1 MGDTSE
7 ECMDKAR
14 TYKVDIE
21 GTNPLLLHNDNLEWA
36 GELLRWQQSPENK
49 KLSVAGDDRSPA
61 WRWIGNIYHDGKV
74 VGMPSDNLMT
84 ALREGAAKVPTGKR
98 GGTFKRASQSGLVI
112 NEMQWP
118 IVTPRGVVPY
128 SEIHALLQEEDFAV
142 HEQRAQALG
151 FGLFVKRAR
160 VGQSKHVRVRPRFD
174 KWTLR
179 GTVTVFDG
187 QITGEVLALILNA
200 AGQYCGLGDWR
211 PSSPKSPGP
220 FGTFQAEVEE
230 V

>member
-1 MGDTSE
+1 
-7 ECMDKAR
+7 MDKAR

-49 KLSVAGDDRSPA
+49 KVSVAGDDRSPA
-61 WRWIGNIYHDGKV
+61 WRWIGSVYHDGKV

-84 ALREGAAKVPTGKR
+84 ALREGAARVPTGKR

-128 SEIHALLQEEDFAV
+128 SEIHALIQEEDFAV